1 MNKDAEPRRTA
12 LQAFPTRGEG
22 EGREGVGEGRP
33 PGLEKKAGSPRWKR
47 GDEGRGRDRGL
58 QMSLEHPH

>member
-33 PGLEKKAGSPRWKR
+33 PGLEKKGWQPQVEAWG
-47 GDEGRGRDRGL
+47 
-58 QMSLEHPH
+58 

>member
-22 EGREGVGEGRP
+22 EGRKGVGEGRP
-33 PGLEKKAGSPRWKR
+33 PGLEKKGRQPQVEAGGMRAGVGTGVYR
-47 GDEGRGRDRGL
+47 
-58 QMSLEHPH
+58 